1 MVDAA
6 TVTRSNAD
14 DKRSCSYLV
23 WFNIA
28 ATILEAVGIYLQ
40 VGKGGGGDDEEAPKV
55 VRVLLVFL
63 DVAVPALLNLATGAA
78 FSAVVAYRPEISA
91 CTGTAGQFCEQVHRS
106 KLISLAAGISA
117 SSAAFVKDVRL
128 PFSVWPVS
136 SDDYC

>member
-1 MVDAA
+1 M
-6 TVTRSNAD
+6 R
-14 DKRSCSYLV
+14 SYLV
-23 WFNIA
+23 GFNIA

-40 VGKGGGGDDEEAPKV
+40 VGKGGGDDEEAPKV

-78 FSAVVAYRPEISA
+78 FSAVVAYRPQISA
-91 CTGTAGQFCEQVHRS
+91 CSGTAGRFCEQVHRS

>member
-40 VGKGGGGDDEEAPKV
+40 VGKGGGDDEEAPKV

-78 FSAVVAYRPEISA
+78 FSAVVAYPPQISA
-91 CTGTAGQFCEQVHRS
+91 CSGTAGRFCKQVHRS
-106 KLISLAAGISA
+106 KLIPLTAGISA

>member
-40 VGKGGGGDDEEAPKV
+40 VGKGGGDDEEAPKV

-78 FSAVVAYRPEISA
+78 FSAVVAYRPQISA
-91 CTGTAGQFCEQVHRS
+91 CSGTAGRFCEQVHRS
-106 KLISLAAGISA
+106 KLISLAAGTSA

>member
-1 MVDAA
+1 V
-6 TVTRSNAD
+6 R
-14 DKRSCSYLV
+14 SYLV
-23 WFNIA
+23 GFNIA

-40 VGKGGGGDDEEAPKV
+40 VGKGGGDDEEAPKV

-78 FSAVVAYRPEISA
+78 FSAVVAYRPQISA
-91 CTGTAGQFCEQVHRS
+91 CSGTAGRFCEQVHRS

>member
-1 MVDAA
+1 M
-6 TVTRSNAD
+6 R
-14 DKRSCSYLV
+14 SYLV
-23 WFNIA
+23 GFNIA

-40 VGKGGGGDDEEAPKV
+40 VGMGGGGDEEEAPMV
-55 VRVLLVFL
+55 AQVLLVFF

-106 KLISLAAGISA
+106 KLFSLAAGISA

-136 SDDYC
+136 SDSDDC

>member
-40 VGKGGGGDDEEAPKV
+40 VGKGGGDDEEAPKV

-78 FSAVVAYRPEISA
+78 FSAVVAYRPQISA
-91 CTGTAGQFCEQVHRS
+91 CSGTAGRFCEQVHRS

-136 SDDYC
+136 SDSDDC

>member
-40 VGKGGGGDDEEAPKV
+40 VGKGGGDDEEAPKV

-78 FSAVVAYRPEISA
+78 FSAVVAYRPQISA
-91 CTGTAGQFCEQVHRS
+91 CSGTTGRFCEQVHRS